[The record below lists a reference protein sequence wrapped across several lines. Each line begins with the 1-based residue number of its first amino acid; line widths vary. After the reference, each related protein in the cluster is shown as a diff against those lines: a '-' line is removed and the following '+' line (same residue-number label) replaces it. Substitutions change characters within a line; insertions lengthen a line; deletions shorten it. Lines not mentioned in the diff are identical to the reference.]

1 MYKIPILGQSAAFYN
16 ATEILGSFT
25 NAEELELPSLEKVR
39 SMVYEEIMEVRKV
52 ASLERIAKACGYK
65 NNTQLYQEEIQ
76 RAFYPTLMRIH
87 NGLAS
92 LVLHGA
98 DLQEALLPTL
108 DTLLAVTSHKVEA
121 VKKARGLRFD
131 SQLARMTGLPPYS
144 FYSLNKRVCKYAT
157 LESIIKAINDL

>member
-1 MYKIPILGQSAAFYN
+1 MYKIYVLGTEVAFYN
-16 ATEILGSFT
+16 ATEILGEFT

-52 ASLERIAKACGYK
+52 ASLERILRALGYR

-98 DLQEALLPTL
+98 DLQEAKLPTL
-108 DTLLAVTSHKVEA
+108 DTLRAVTSHKVEA

-131 SQLARMTGLPPYS
+131 SQLAKLLELPPTF
-144 FYSLNKRVCKYAT
+144 FYSLNHRTAKYAT
-157 LESIIKAINDL
+157 IESIVESLNKL

>member
-1 MYKIPILGQSAAFYN
+1 MYQIPILGQTVAFHS

-25 NAEELELPSLEKVR
+25 NAEELELPPLEVIR
-39 SMVYEEIMEVRKV
+39 EMVLQEVLEVRKV
-52 ASLERIAKACGYK
+52 ASLERIAKACGYR
-65 NNTQLYQEEIQ
+65 NNTPFYESEIA
-76 RAFYPTLMRIH
+76 RASYDTLQRIH

-108 DTLLAVTSHKVEA
+108 ATLRAVTSLKVEA

-131 SQLARMTGLPPYS
+131 SQLARMAGLPSYY

-157 LESIIKAINDL
+157 LESIVDGINNL

>member
-1 MYKIPILGQSAAFYN
+1 MYKIPILGQSVAFYN
-16 ATEILGSFT
+16 AKGILGSFT

-39 SMVYEEIMEVRKV
+39 SMVYEEIMEVRKI
-52 ASLERIAKACGYK
+52 ASLERILRALGYK

-98 DLQEALLPTL
+98 DLQEAKLPTL
-108 DTLLAVTSHKVEA
+108 DTLRAVTSLKVEA
-121 VKKARGLRFD
+121 VKKAHGLRFD
-131 SQLARMTGLPPYS
+131 SQLAKLLELPPTF
-144 FYSLNKRVCKYAT
+144 FYSLNHRTAKYAT
-157 LESIIKAINDL
+157 LESIVKAINDL